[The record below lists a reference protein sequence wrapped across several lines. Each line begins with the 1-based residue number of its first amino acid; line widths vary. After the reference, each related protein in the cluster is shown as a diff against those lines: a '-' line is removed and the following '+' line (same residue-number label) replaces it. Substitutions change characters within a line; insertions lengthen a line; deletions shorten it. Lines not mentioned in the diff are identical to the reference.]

1 MKEVYVLFY
10 YFKKFYLEF
19 VVNVFKQFLI
29 LDLEDYVN
37 LILVCKSIYNVDLL
51 KLNEKIFWK
60 VYKNFKK
67 NNFLILRINLYLF
80 VFSFQN
86 FFLNI
91 VDVIGI

>member
-51 KLNEKIFWK
+51 
-60 VYKNFKK
+60 
-67 NNFLILRINLYLF
+67 
-80 VFSFQN
+80 
-86 FFLNI
+86 
-91 VDVIGI
+91 